1 MVQHGKDWD
10 NMKVALCLYGL
21 VGSTSGKSSDKKG
34 GTSEVLNLC
43 YDAFKK
49 MIIDKYVC
57 LYLVL
62 FSLLVF

>member
-49 MIIDKYVC
+49 
-57 LYLVL
+57 
-62 FSLLVF
+62 